1 MDKFKF
7 IMSNVWAFLK
17 PFVILLLKKEG
28 EVLMRASME
37 AVTAVA
43 ANMQGSKGTEKRD
56 AAFSMIV
63 EKLIA
68 EGVSVATEQINATL
82 EAAVLKIKEAE

>member
-1 MDKFKF
+1 
-7 IMSNVWAFLK
+7 MSNVWAFLK

-28 EVLMRASME
+28 EILMRASME

-43 ANMQGSKGTEKRD
+43 TNMQGSKGTEKRD

-63 EKLIA
+63 EKLLA
-68 EGVSVATEQINATL
+68 EGVEVATEQINATL

>member
-28 EVLMRASME
+28 EILMRASME

-43 ANMQGSKGTEKRD
+43 TSMQGSKGTDKRD

-68 EGVSVATEQINATL
+68 EGVEVATEQINATL